1 MNHLEN
7 YYANYD
13 EEGRLLSK
21 HGQVEYLTTMKY
33 IHEMMKNLDTTTVEN
48 DTVTMMSEETSEEK
62 GKKIRILEVGAGTG
76 RYSVSLAKEGY
87 EVDALEYTKHN
98 LEIMNEK
105 IAKEGVTGIRTHH
118 GTALDLGKF
127 ADESFEITLVLGP
140 MYHLY
145 TKEDKEKAMAEAI
158 RVTKQGGYIFVAYCM
173 NEATMLQYVFGKGNL
188 WDCMNNHMLT
198 GDFNC
203 ISEEKDLFE
212 LVRIE
217 AINELN
223 GKFSEIERIKIVAAD
238 GATNYMRE
246 CIDSMDDATFEMWM
260 KYHFTICERTD
271 LIGAT
276 HHSLDILKKIAKR

>member
-21 HGQVEYLTTMKY
+21 HGQVEYRTTMKY
-33 IHEMMKNLDTTTVEN
+33 IHDILKETDMKSKTTGVI
-48 DTVTMMSEETSEEK
+48 SES
-62 GKKIRILEVGAGTG
+62 GSGIRRILEVGAGTG
-76 RYSVSLAKEGY
+76 RYSITLAKEGY
-87 EVDALEYTKHN
+87 AVDALEYTKHN
-98 LEIMNEK
+98 LEIMDGK
-105 IAKEGVTGIRTHH
+105 IAGEGLTNIRTHH
-118 GTALDLGKF
+118 GTALDLSRF
-127 ADESFEITLVLGP
+127 ADETFDVTLVLGP

-145 TKEDKEKAMAEAI
+145 TKEDKYKAMQEAI
-158 RVTKQGGYIFVAYCM
+158 RVTKNGGHIFAAYCM

-188 WDCMNNHMLT
+188 WNCIENQMLT
-198 GDFNC
+198 EDFNC

-217 AINELN
+217 AIDALN
-223 GKFSEIERIKIVAAD
+223 AQFPEVKRVKLVASD

-246 CIDSMDDATFEMWM
+246 CIDAMDDATFEQWM
-260 KYHFTICERTD
+260 KYHFTICERQD

-276 HHSLDILKKIAKR
+276 HHSLDILRKM

>member
-7 YYANYD
+7 YYSNYD

-21 HGQVEYLTTMKY
+21 HGQVEFRTTMKY
-33 IHEMMKNLDTTTVEN
+33 IHEMINSTDRLSEVAA
-48 DTVTMMSEETSEEK
+48 VTPEKTGTQEGNK
-62 GKKIRILEVGAGTG
+62 GKKKILEVGAGTG
-76 RYSVSLAKEGY
+76 RYSIALAKEGY
-87 EVDALEYTKHN
+87 EVDALEYTEHN
-98 LEIMNEK
+98 LEIMNGK
-105 IAKEGVTGIRTHH
+105 IAEEGRSDIRTHH
-118 GTALDLGKF
+118 GTALDLSRF
-127 ADESFEITLVLGP
+127 TDESFDLTLVLGP

-145 TKEDKEKAMAEAI
+145 TKEDKETAMREAI
-158 RVTKQGGYIFVAYCM
+158 RVTKRGGYIFVAYCM

-188 WDCMNNHMLT
+188 WNCLENNMLT

-223 GKFSEIERIKIVAAD
+223 ERFSEIKRVKLVASD

-246 CIDSMDDATFEMWM
+246 CIDAMDDATFEMWM
-260 KYHFTICERTD
+260 KYHFTICERQD

-276 HHSLDILKKIAKR
+276 HHSLDILQKI